1 MMRET
6 VTTGGAQV
14 LTHEIFEWMAA
25 QSAQGHSKEIIL
37 QAMLASGWSADSVSR
52 ATRLLLETQRVL
64 PVPTLALPVSNR
76 MVDAGD
82 KWVEVLERVDEP
94 DIVVFGHLL
103 SDSECDALIES
114 ARPRLSR
121 SLTVD
126 TRTGGE
132 ELNESRTS
140 MGMFFDRGENEVV
153 RRVEARIAKLLGW
166 PEKNGES
173 LQILRYGM
181 GAEYKPHYDYFDPTE
196 EGTPSIIQR
205 GGQRVAT
212 LIMYLHEPGDGGAT
226 VFPLLK
232 MRVAPKRGNAV
243 FFSYARAHP
252 SSLSLHGGEP
262 VAVGEKWIATKW
274 LREREFN

>member
-1 MMRET
+1 MT
-6 VTTGGAQV
+6 QKAAASQI
-14 LTHEIFEWMAA
+14 LTQEMFEWMAA
-25 QSAQGHSKEIIL
+25 QHAQGHSKEVIF
-37 QAMLASGWSADSVSR
+37 QAMLEAGWTADSANR
-52 ATRLLLETQRVL
+52 AIKLLLETLRVL
-64 PVPTLALPVSNR
+64 PVPTLALPVSER

-82 KWVEVLERVDEP
+82 KWVEVLERFEKP

-103 SDSECDALIES
+103 SDSECDALI
-114 ARPRLSR
+114 AAALPRLSR

-132 ELNESRTS
+132 ELNENRTS
-140 MGMFFDRGENEVV
+140 MGMFFERGEDEVV
-153 RRVEARIAKLLGW
+153 RRVEARIARLLGW

-181 GAEYKPHYDYFDPTE
+181 GAEYKPHYDYFDPAE
-196 EGTPSIIQR
+196 EGTPSILQR

-212 LIMYLHEPGDGGAT
+212 LIMYLHEPEEGGAT
-226 VFPLLK
+226 IFPALK

-243 FFSYARAHP
+243 FFSYSQAHP

-262 VAVGEKWIATKW
+262 VLAGEKWIATKW
-274 LREREFN
+274 LREREFS